1 MGAKRSLRLF
11 LTVVLIVLALCF
23 LGWFLRL
30 IFEGEKPLIEV
41 SPLPEYI
48 SGKQTFTLSA
58 RDMKRGLR
66 SIEVFVR
73 QEGKKTSVF
82 EEIFPFKGFLNY
94 EGVHSFDAEFFIDP
108 SAIKL
113 TQGRIDLEI
122 YVRDHS
128 RKNGGDGNFSV
139 VEHTMVV
146 DTIPPAIAPVSR
158 MHNINLGGAGLII
171 YRTSSDTVESGV
183 MVNSHFFRG
192 FQAQGAIQQG
202 LYLCYFAI
210 PHDTKANPEVHL
222 TAKDKAGHESKSG
235 FYCHI
240 RRKRFR
246 SDRINI
252 SGRFLK
258 RVLPYFSSEIQDS
271 GTSDIDKF
279 LWINRQLR
287 KENTSTLYDLR
298 SQSVP
303 DRLWEDTWLRL
314 RNAASMA
321 AFGDHRSYFFEGKKV
336 DQQVHLGVD
345 LASLAGSE
353 VKAANSGRVILAE
366 RVGIY
371 GLTVVLDHGQ
381 GLASSYSHLSRIDVS
396 IGQELMRGDI
406 LGLTGQTGLAGG
418 DHLHFGVMVGGI
430 PVNPVEW
437 WDAHWIRDNITKK
450 LALLTK

>member
-158 MHNINLGGAGLII
+158 MHNINLGGQDSSFTEHLRILLKAVLWSTPIFSEAFRPRVRFNKVFI
-171 YRTSSDTVESGV
+171 SATSLSLTTLKRILRFTLRRRIRRVMSQNQGSIVTSAESGFGQIG
-183 MVNSHFFRG
+183 S
-192 FQAQGAIQQG
+192 
-202 LYLCYFAI
+202 
-210 PHDTKANPEVHL
+210 
-222 TAKDKAGHESKSG
+222 
-235 FYCHI
+235 
-240 RRKRFR
+240 
-246 SDRINI
+246 I
-252 SGRFLK
+252 SP
-258 RVLPYFSSEIQDS
+258 V
-271 GTSDIDKF
+271 
-279 LWINRQLR
+279 
-287 KENTSTLYDLR
+287 
-298 SQSVP
+298 
-303 DRLWEDTWLRL
+303 
-314 RNAASMA
+314 
-321 AFGDHRSYFFEGKKV
+321 
-336 DQQVHLGVD
+336 
-345 LASLAGSE
+345 GS
-353 VKAANSGRVILAE
+353 
-366 RVGIY
+366 
-371 GLTVVLDHGQ
+371 
-381 GLASSYSHLSRIDVS
+381 
-396 IGQELMRGDI
+396 
-406 LGLTGQTGLAGG
+406 
-418 DHLHFGVMVGGI
+418 
-430 PVNPVEW
+430 
-437 WDAHWIRDNITKK
+437 
-450 LALLTK
+450 